1 MAIDKV
7 DLSGGMNLEEMTLV
21 VSPAAVSNRGASQTG
36 EKKPRRELARKKIPM
51 SCKAQPVKT
60 ITIVMTIMT
69 TAIIARRTGWTV
81 WPEIA

>member
-36 EKKPRRELARKKIPM
+36 EKKPRRELARKKN
-51 SCKAQPVKT
+51 SHELQSA
-60 ITIVMTIMT
+60 
-69 TAIIARRTGWTV
+69 ARENDNDSDDDNDNGNNR
-81 WPEIA
+81 PPHRMDRLA